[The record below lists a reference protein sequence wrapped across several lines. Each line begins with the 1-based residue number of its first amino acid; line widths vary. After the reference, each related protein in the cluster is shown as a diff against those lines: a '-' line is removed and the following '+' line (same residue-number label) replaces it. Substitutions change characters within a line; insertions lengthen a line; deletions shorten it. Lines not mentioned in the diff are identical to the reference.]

1 MRKLR
6 IILLL
11 LLGINLYA
19 NAQKLSFDE
28 KYIKV
33 GVLTNEWPKLWTND
47 PNLRNLGTLHVSNEG
62 MPQHIETRLNKQ
74 NVGKHV
80 LDILFQ
86 RDSEGLHMDRLYDQA
101 LQNTTI
107 EEIEI
112 AMQDASAETRD
123 VLKREVARQILRNN
137 YIVVFQNRVKT
148 KKNGEPKL
156 DKNGNPKTERLWMVF
171 HIGIGDRIIDQ
182 AFLNWENP
190 ERYDL
195 IQVPVKFVA
204 VGKVPGNYYG
214 EEELMFDIAKKVP
227 AFAVRGSVYSRRPFL
242 ARTTVKQGVKKKD
255 RFFVYR
261 FVENKKGEI
270 YSKKV
275 STARVTDVN
284 DESTRLFTISGRYAS
299 TKRGDVAVLKDRHI
313 TSLSIAGQGSFGNDP
328 RYGGRIQLEVLCGF
342 SKAGI
347 AQYFLT
353 SIDYNRYQREPENV
367 WWNEDEMVRPTLQ
380 NASLSIGYGA
390 GFNFLGRFEL
400 MPYILVG
407 YQASFMRHLSD
418 GYVWNHDA
426 EQWETIKP
434 TKENEG
440 KLGHSFITHGG
451 ARLSMN
457 IWYPVQLIVGA
468 DYNLTL
474 GIRDGFKPATRQHEL
489 NRLNVYAGLRFHF

>member
-11 LLGINLYA
+11 LLSINLYA

-33 GVLTNEWPKLWTND
+33 GVLTNKWPKLWTSD
-47 PNLRNLGTLHVSNEG
+47 PNLRNLGTLHVPTSG
-62 MPQHIETRLNKQ
+62 TPQQLEARLNKQ
-74 NVGKHV
+74 NVGKQV

-86 RDSEGLHMDRLYDQA
+86 RDSDGLHMDRLYDQA
-101 LQNTTI
+101 LQSTTI
-107 EEIEI
+107 EEIEVS
-112 AMQDASAETRD
+112 MQDASAETKD
-123 VLKREVARQILRNN
+123 VLKREISRQILKNN
-137 YIVVFQNRVKT
+137 YVVVFQTISWTTKKGKTKT
-148 KKNGEPKL
+148 KKF
-156 DKNGNPKTERLWMVF
+156 WQVF
-171 HIGIGDRIIDQ
+171 HIDINDRIIDQ

-190 ERYDL
+190 EKYDL
-195 IQVPVKFVA
+195 IQVPVKFIA
-204 VGKVPGNYYG
+204 TGEAPGNYYG

-242 ARTTVKQGVKKKD
+242 ARTTAKQGVKKKD

-299 TKRGDVAVLKDRHI
+299 TKRGDVAVLKDRHT
-313 TSLSIAGQGSFGNDP
+313 TSLTIAGQGSFGDDP

-353 SIDYNRYQREPENV
+353 NIDYNRYRREPENV

-380 NASLSIGYGA
+380 NASFSIGYGA

-400 MPYILVG
+400 MPYILIG
-407 YQASFMRHLSD
+407 YQMSFMRHLND

-434 TKENEG
+434 TKKNEW
-440 KLGHSFITHGG
+440 KLGNSFITHGG
-451 ARLSMN
+451 VKLSMN

-489 NRLNVYAGLRFHF
+489 NRLNAYAGLRFHF